1 MSQHPKMQKNN
12 FLLRACIL
20 AFMTLGMVS
29 GFAQNWPERVVK
41 IVNPYAPG
49 GPSDNI
55 VRMLAEGLTVEFG
68 QQFLVENKPG
78 GGTVIGANVVAK
90 SAPDGYTFLLATV
103 APMVVQSVI
112 NPALPYDAKKD
123 FVLVAMFATVP
134 NLISVHPSVPI
145 NNLPELIAYA
155 KKNPGKLNYAS
166 AGNGTGP
173 HLSGELFNS
182 MTSVKLTH
190 IPFAGA
196 APAVMAVLSG
206 QVEVS
211 FVNITPQIQHVKSG
225 KLRPIAMGSAK
236 RSLLFPDVPT
246 VAESGLAGYLSE
258 SWNGL
263 AAPQGTSK
271 LIVDKLYKAVAKV
284 MASSKAQDLLVTLGA
299 ESTVMGPEEFTHY
312 VRQDERQLTPII
324 KSLNLSNF

>member
-1 MSQHPKMQKNN
+1 MCFFALTSLWLQS
-12 FLLRACIL
+12 
-20 AFMTLGMVS
+20 T
-29 GFAQNWPERVVK
+29 FAQNWPERVVK

-55 VRMLAEGLTVEFG
+55 VRMLAEGLTLELG
-68 QQFLVENKPG
+68 QQFTVENKPG
-78 GGTVIGANVVAK
+78 GGTVIGANMVAK
-90 SAPDGYTFLLATV
+90 SPSDGYTFLLATV

-112 NPALPYDAKKD
+112 NTALPYDPKKD

-134 NLISVHPSVPI
+134 NLISVHPSLPI
-145 NNLPELIAYA
+145 NNLAELIAYA

-182 MTSVKLTH
+182 MTSIKLTH

-236 RSLLFPDVPT
+236 RSLLFPEVPT
-246 VAESGLAGYLSE
+246 VAESGLPGYLSE

-271 LIVDKLYKAVAKV
+271 LIVDKLYRGVAKV

-299 ESTVMGPEEFTHY
+299 ESTVMGPEEFTNY

>member
-1 MSQHPKMQKNN
+1 MMNSKKCN
-12 FLLRACIL
+12 FLFNFFFVLSL
-20 AFMTLGMVS
+20 VTSNVL
-29 GFAQNWPERVVK
+29 AQNWPDHVVK

-55 VRMLAEGLTVEFG
+55 VRMLAEGLSNEFG
-68 QQFLVENKPG
+68 QQFVVENKPG
-78 GGTVIGANVVAK
+78 GGTVIGANMVAK
-90 SAPDGYTFLLATV
+90 SPADGYTYLLATV
-103 APMVVQSVI
+103 APLVVQAVI

-123 FVLVAMFATVP
+123 FSMVAMFATVP
-134 NLISVHPSVPI
+134 NLISVHPAVGI
-145 NNLPELIAYA
+145 NNLAELIAYA
-155 KKNPGKLNYAS
+155 KKYPGKLNYAS

-173 HLSGELFNS
+173 HLGGELFNS
-182 MTSVKLTH
+182 MTGAKLTH
-190 IPFAGA
+190 VPFAGA

-225 KLRPIAMGSAK
+225 KLRPIAMGNAK

-246 VAESGLAGYLSE
+246 VAESGLTGYLSE

-271 LIVDKLYKAVAKV
+271 AIIDKLYKSVAKV
-284 MASSKAQDLLVTLGA
+284 MTTTKAQDLMVTLGA
-299 ESTVMGPEEFTHY
+299 ESTVMGPEEFSNY
-312 VRQDERQLTPII
+312 VKQDERQLTPII
-324 KSLNLSNF
+324 KALNLANF

>member
-1 MSQHPKMQKNN
+1 MDAYRRF
-12 FLLRACIL
+12 FLSHLVL
-20 AFMTLGMVS
+20 AFSLLATNV
-29 GFAQNWPERVVK
+29 FAQNWPDRVVK

-55 VRMLAEGLTVEFG
+55 VRMLAEGLSNELG
-68 QQFLVENKPG
+68 QQFMVENKPG

-90 SAPDGYTFLLATV
+90 SPADGYTFLLATV
-103 APMVVQSVI
+103 APLVVQAVI

-123 FVLVAMFATVP
+123 FAMVAMFATVP
-134 NLISVHPSVPI
+134 NLISVHPTLPI
-145 NNLPELIAYA
+145 NNLGELVAYA

-173 HLSGELFNS
+173 HLGGELFNS
-182 MTSVKLTH
+182 MTGVKLTH

-196 APAVMAVLSG
+196 APAVLAVLSG

-211 FVNITPQIQHVKSG
+211 FVNITPQIQHVKSA
-225 KLRPIAMGSAK
+225 KLRPIAMGSSK
-236 RSLLFPDVPT
+236 RSMVFPDVPT
-246 VAESGLAGYLSE
+246 VAESGMPGYLSE

-271 LIVDKLYKAVAKV
+271 AIIDKLYRSVAKV
-284 MASSKAQDLLVTLGA
+284 MATGKAQDLLVTLGA
-299 ESTVMGPEEFTHY
+299 ESTVMGPEEFSNY
-312 VRQDERQLTPII
+312 VKQDERQLTPII
-324 KSLNLSNF
+324 KSLNLANF